1 MGQQRHFDRVRGLVS
16 GQSGVPEAEI
26 SLDTRLFE
34 DLGMDGDDGHEL
46 LEAFADEFG
55 VDMSGMAPLNYF
67 GDEPPIWGISTLI
80 PIIACFNKR
89 FRTYARH
96 AMRGRRTL
104 TVRSL
109 VASAR
114 AQRWITPTQ
123 RPSDADPT
131 EFSVYLAVLVLIVIA
146 LTIFMVGPVIIVFAV
161 TISMF
166 MALNFFHSLSLLRR
180 LDAAATHE
188 EQAFSHTPSAKD

>member
-16 GQSGVPEAEI
+16 GQSGVPEHEI
-26 SLDTRLFE
+26 TLETRLVE
-34 DLGMDGDDGHEL
+34 DLGIDGDDGDEL
-46 LEAFADEFG
+46 LEAFADEFN

-67 GDEPPIWGISTLI
+67 GDEPPIWAISTLI
-80 PIIACFNKR
+80 PIVARFNKR

-123 RPSDADPT
+123 RPGDADPT
-131 EFSVYLAVLVLIVIA
+131 EISVYIAVLALVVIA
-146 LTIFMVGPVIIVFAV
+146 LMIFVAGPAIIIFAV
-161 TISMF
+161 VISVF
-166 MALNFFHSLSLLRR
+166 MGLNFFRSLSLLRR

-188 EQAFSHTPSAKD
+188 EQALTATG